1 MIYFRIMKLTFKYD
15 RNRDIWCV
23 LNYGKT
29 SMNSPTPTKQY
40 HELVNQYGEHISESD
55 TDAFIESYISVNNID
70 MNNLPGVLQNNWD
83 SISSEYQMRAEE
95 IFGVSLPS
103 DVTAYL
109 TINERCP
116 YSIQHDMFFVS
127 TAYPNVAHKT
137 AMHELW
143 HFYTWYK
150 YGIEWEPKL
159 GPQKYNEIKEALTV
173 LLNVECKDLLP
184 EGLIDKGYPQHQ
196 ELRQRIL
203 ELWSKDRNMDNLW
216 NILVS

>member
-1 MIYFRIMKLTFKYD
+1 MKLTFAYD
-15 RNRDIWCV
+15 RNWDVWCV

-29 SMNSPTPTKQY
+29 SMNSSTPTKQY
-40 HELVNQYGEHISESD
+40 EELLNHYSEPASESD
-55 TDAFIESYISVNNID
+55 TNRFIESYILRNGIKMETLSET
-70 MNNLPGVLQNNWD
+70 LQMEWD
-83 SISSEYQMRAEE
+83 TIASEYQKRAEE
-95 IFGVSLPS
+95 IFSIALPR

-116 YSIQHDMFFVS
+116 YSIQEDMFFVS
-127 TAYPNVAHKT
+127 TAYPHAANKT

-150 YGIEWEPKL
+150 YGLEWQAKL
-159 GPQKYNEIKEALTV
+159 GALKYNEIKEALTV

-184 EGLIDKGYPQHQ
+184 EGTTDKGYPQHQ

-203 ELWSKDRNMDNLW
+203 ELWSKDKNMDNLW
-216 NILVS
+216 HALVA

>member
-1 MIYFRIMKLTFKYD
+1 MKLTFAYD
-15 RNRDIWCV
+15 KGRDIWCV

-40 HELVNQYGEHISESD
+40 QELVNQYGEDVSESD
-55 TDAFIESYISVNNID
+55 TDAFIKSYISLHGID
-70 MNNLPGVLQNNWD
+70 MDNLSGALQTKWD
-83 SISSEYQMRAEE
+83 VISSQYHKRAEE
-95 IFGVSLPS
+95 IFGVVLPR

-116 YSIQHDMFFVS
+116 YSIEHDMFFIS
-127 TAYPNVAHKT
+127 TAYPNAANRT

-150 YGIEWEPKL
+150 YGIEWEEKL
-159 GPQKYNEIKEALTV
+159 GARRYNEIKEALSV

-184 EGLIDKGYPQHQ
+184 DGLTDKGYPQHQ

-203 ELWSKDRNMDNLW
+203 ELWSKERNMDKLW
-216 NILVS
+216 QVLAV